1 MEEKEVYKNM
11 KNNKEI
17 IFDLADTIY
26 FDFIDT
32 LDNKTRAKFII
43 QDIDNKDG
51 TINTEKGRHLYYLIE
66 DRIKKTFNKLTSK
79 RIKELELI
87 NQSHKDLNGKLRT
100 QLTFIKEYC
109 KDEMK
114 ERTDTTDGTEDIC
127 KGRREFAEGLL
138 EQIKK
143 GRKNERKRI

>member
-1 MEEKEVYKNM
+1 MTE
-11 KNNKEI
+11 EI

-43 QDIDNKDG
+43 KDIDNKDG

-66 DRIKKTFNKLTSK
+66 DRIKKAFNKLPSK

-87 NQSHKDLNGKLRT
+87 NQSHKDLNGNLRT
-100 QLTFIKEYC
+100 ELNKYKEGERIGQHN
-109 KDEMK
+109 KK
-114 ERTDTTDGTEDIC
+114 EGTSIR
-127 KGRREFAEGLL
+127 KLL
-138 EQIKK
+138 NKILH
-143 GRKNERKRI
+143 